1 MRSTTAV
8 RAKKPVPS
16 RWERVYPRK
25 YPYRFAGTFVTGS
38 LVTGSLVTGGV
49 TAGGRVGS
57 GLDTGGVTTGG
68 LVAGGVTA
76 GGLVTG
82 GVTTGG
88 LVAGGRN
95 AVPAAPAAAYAPVV
109 NAAAMRA
116 ATIGGFVFVIGE
128 LVDFD

>member
-1 MRSTTAV
+1 
-8 RAKKPVPS
+8 
-16 RWERVYPRK
+16 
-25 YPYRFAGTFVTGS
+25 
-38 LVTGSLVTGGV
+38 V

-68 LVAGGVTA
+68 LVAGG
-76 GGLVTG
+76 
-82 GVTTGG
+82 
-88 LVAGGRN
+88 RN
-95 AVPAAPAAAYAPVV
+95 SVPAAPAAAYAPVV

>member
-16 RWERVYPRK
+16 RWERAYPRK
-25 YPYRFAGTFVTGS
+25 YPYRFAGTF
-38 LVTGSLVTGGV
+38 VTGSLVTGGV

-68 LVAGGVTA
+68 LVTGGVTA

>member
-38 LVTGSLVTGGV
+38 LVTGGV

-68 LVAGGVTA
+68 LVAGG
-76 GGLVTG
+76 
-82 GVTTGG
+82 
-88 LVAGGRN
+88 RN
-95 AVPAAPAAAYAPVV
+95 SVPAAPAAAYAPVV